1 MSETHAHAGAADHGN
16 LKSLVTGFL
25 LSVVLTV
32 FPFALVMSGAASRAI
47 VLPIIVAA
55 AVIQILVHLHYFLH
69 LDFSR
74 RESRNVAALVFTVL
88 IVAILVGG
96 SMWIMI
102 NIHHMMIP

>member
-1 MSETHAHAGAADHGN
+1 MSDTHAHRDAPEHGN
-16 LKSLVTGFL
+16 LRSLTTGFL
-25 LSVVLTV
+25 LSVALTV
-32 FPFALVMSGAASRAI
+32 LPFALVMSGAASRAI
-47 VLPIIVAA
+47 VLPIIVVV

-96 SMWIMI
+96 SVWIMI

>member
-1 MSETHAHAGAADHGN
+1 MSETHAHDGVADHGT
-16 LKSLVTGFL
+16 LKSLATGFL

-32 FPFALVMSGAASRAI
+32 LPFALVMSGTASRALVI
-47 VLPIIVAA
+47 PIIVAA
-55 AVIQILVHLHYFLH
+55 ALVQILVHLHYFLH

-96 SMWIMI
+96 SVWIMM